1 LALCRLDFEE
11 RIMMKKLIAIVLGIL
26 LAAPATAEEV
36 NRTLDAASNGRVHIS
51 NIAGEVTVNGWSR
64 DQVEVTGELGRN
76 VEELIFERDGNK
88 VIIKVKVPK
97 NGGRGI
103 DSDLHIQVPQGS
115 SLDVSTVSAD
125 IDVKKVRGEQML
137 ETVSGD
143 VDTEGGESDVSAE
156 AVSGDVTVNGQN
168 KEANTRANT
177 VSGDV
182 ILVRVAGVADAQSVS
197 GDVTV
202 TEGSFDRVDMNT
214 VNGDILFRAGLR
226 DGGKLVTE
234 TVNGSVDIEFD
245 GAVSG
250 RFDIDTFNGDI
261 DNCFGPKPE
270 RTSKYTPGLE
280 LSFQEGDG
288 DARVKVSTLNGDVSI
303 CR

>member
-1 LALCRLDFEE
+1 MALCRLDFEE
-11 RIMMKKLIAIVLGIL
+11 RSKMKKLIAIVLGIL

-36 NRTLDAASNGRVHIS
+36 DRTLDAASNGRVHIS

-97 NGGRGI
+97 NSGRGI

-168 KEANTRANT
+168 KEANTRANA

-202 TEGSFDRVDMNT
+202 TEGSFERVDMNT

-226 DGGKLVTE
+226 DGGKLITE
-234 TVNGSVDIEFD
+234 TVNGSVDIEFV
-245 GAVSG
+245 GKVSG

-288 DARVKVSTLNGDVSI
+288 DARIKVSTLNGDVSI
-303 CR
+303 CQ